1 VEISTDSYKEI
12 LHYLKLDSI
21 YYSRSTFG
29 GTDWGIELPEFEKTS
44 MFHIATR
51 GSCLV
56 EINGSCIELKAGD
69 LIFISRA
76 CGHVIKGSEKAKVV
90 DFFSLPIHQ
99 VSDYY
104 ETLELNPDDP
114 VTTMLLCGV
123 VRLSHPAGEML
134 LSEMPDFIHINQE
147 QHMFGDMMGE
157 IVRLVLRE
165 ASADYIG
172 GETVITRLADILL
185 IQAIR
190 SWVEDA
196 SDFECRWVGA
206 LKDEK
211 IGKAML
217 CIHSRPEMPWTIERL
232 GKEVGMSRTA
242 FSNRFT
248 ELVGDTVMS
257 YLTRWRMNMAMMRLK
272 SGEQV
277 NPDFVESLG
286 YMSEP
291 AFRRAF
297 KKVFGLNISDIK
309 RQHTDLD
316 MKTVT

>member
-1 VEISTDSYKEI
+1 MSTDSYKEI

-21 YYSRSTFG
+21 YYSRSTLG
-29 GTDWGIELPEFEKTS
+29 GTNWGVELPEFEKTS
-44 MFHIATR
+44 MFHIAAR
-51 GSCLV
+51 GGCLV

-76 CGHVIKGSEKAKVV
+76 CGHVIKGSKKAKVV
-90 DFFSLPIHQ
+90 DFFSLPIRQ
-99 VSDYY
+99 VSDHY
-104 ETLELNPDDP
+104 ETLELNPDEP
-114 VTTMLLCGV
+114 ETTMLLCGV
-123 VRLSHPAGEML
+123 VRISHPAGEML
-134 LSEMPDFIHINQE
+134 VNEMPDFIHISQE

-190 SWVEDA
+190 SWFENA
-196 SDFECRWVGA
+196 ADFECRWISA

-211 IGKAML
+211 VGKAML
-217 CIHSRPEMPWTIERL
+217 CIHSMPERSWTIESL

-248 ELVGDTVMS
+248 ELVGDTVMN

-272 SGEQV
+272 NGEQI
-277 NPDFVESLG
+277 NADFVESLG
-286 YMSEP
+286 YMSES
-291 AFRRAF
+291 AFRRTF
-297 KKVFGLNISDIK
+297 KKVFGVNISDIK
-309 RQHTDLD
+309 RQQTDLD